1 MKPPRGLLTGDRV
14 ARREFD
20 RIARALEAHGLRLPD
35 PRILGAYCARF
46 SWIRQVER
54 RARLARRR
62 GDVRLARDLEREARR
77 WLDSLGELRDRHA
90 RTAAE
95 RQAWLG
101 LTADVSTRPPAGD
114 P

>member
-20 RIARALEAHGLRLPD
+20 RIARALEARGLRLPG

-46 SWIRQVER
+46 SWIRQLQR
-54 RARLARRR
+54 QARAARRR
-62 GDVRLARDLEREARR
+62 GDVRLAREYERDARR
-77 WLDSLGELRDRHA
+77 WLDSLGEIRDRHA

-101 LTADVSTRPPAGD
+101 LSAEGRGD
-114 P
+114 S

>member
-20 RIARALEAHGLRLPD
+20 RIARALEARGLRLPD

-46 SWIRQVER
+46 SEIPRLHR
-54 RARLARRR
+54 RARLARRA
-62 GDVRLARDLEREARR
+62 GDVRLARKLEREARR
-77 WLDSLGELRDRHA
+77 WLDSLGELRDRYA

-95 RQAWLG
+95 RQVWLG
-101 LTADVSTRPPAGD
+101 LTADACKGTP
-114 P
+114 